1 MRLIA
6 LFVGRFKASAL
17 SRRLVAVAGGQNST
31 YGRDLMQL
39 PFMPRRYLT
48 RAEAHRVKAAITAAE
63 LGHRG
68 EIQVLLEGRFPGDGP
83 LSRARELF
91 LELGLDKTRDG
102 TGVLLYVAVDDRR
115 SAVWAGPGLYAAAAP
130 DFWLEVTQIVADG
143 FAKGDVA
150 GGLERALATI
160 GRLLGQVAPGEDV
173 HGNELK
179 DQVHQR

>member
-1 MRLIA
+1 MATI
-6 LFVGRFKASAL
+6 
-17 SRRLVAVAGGQNST
+17 AGGGNSF
-31 YGRDLMQL
+31 YVRRLMQL

-48 RAEAHRVKAAITAAE
+48 RAQAHRVKAAITAAE

-83 LSRARELF
+83 LARARQLF
-91 LELGLDKTRDG
+91 FELGLDKTREG
-102 TGVLLYVAVDDRR
+102 TGVLLYAAIDDRR
-115 SAVWAGPGLYAAAAP
+115 SALWAGPGLYAAAAP
-130 DFWLEVTQIVADG
+130 DFWHEVTKLMADG

-150 GGLERALATI
+150 GGLERALAEV
-160 GRLLGQVAPGEDV
+160 GRLLSQVAPGQDV